1 MNVRASTA
9 FKCILLQFFC
19 VFIMHVYNNNIL
31 RPEFSLHI
39 DLYIKKQHVFL
50 LHNDNL
56 LNQGNSLLLKSLNN
70 IFNIS

>member
-50 LHNDNL
+50 LHNHNL
-56 LNQGNSLLLKSLNN
+56 LNQGNCLLLKSLNN